1 MVEVEEWFPSKSPVF
16 SLNIDHSSGT
26 WLLISFRRQGLKEKG
41 NYRFEQFV
49 PVIVKSILDLIVGTI
64 DFSSFV
70 CPLYCCPHTRS
81 AADPR
86 MDGRSQ
92 AGLRAGA
99 LQITTRRI
107 VLEMCSLCVCS
118 ALRKRMASLSF
129 CIFPQ
134 GGREA
139 SGGGRGHCE
148 SVKKCFIRRSKFCT
162 IGPRLLLCIVCLCA
176 CVVFLFFV
184 FFWFC
189 FVSFPGKALL
199 FFPHSAL
206 PPCPYFYF
214 IYLFIYFLCWDGE
227 THVCWILEWDQ
238 TKQHKIYLCILFWL
252 RPNQTEGTCISK
264 YK

>member
-1 MVEVEEWFPSKSPVF
+1 
-16 SLNIDHSSGT
+16 
-26 WLLISFRRQGLKEKG
+26 
-41 NYRFEQFV
+41 
-49 PVIVKSILDLIVGTI
+49 VIVKSILDLIVGTI

-86 MDGRSQ
+86 MDGRLQ

-118 ALRKRMASLSF
+118 ALRERMASLSF

-162 IGPRLLLCIVCLCA
+162 IGPRLLLCIVCVCA
-176 CVVFLFFV
+176 CVVFFCFFV
-184 FFWFC
+184 LFC
-189 FVSFPGKALL
+189 FFSWKSFTFLSTFSSPSLPLLL
-199 FFPHSAL
+199 FFFVCVCAGMGRQM
-206 PPCPYFYF
+206 YVE
-214 IYLFIYFLCWDGE
+214 FLNE
-227 THVCWILEWDQ
+227 
-238 TKQHKIYLCILFWL
+238 TKQNNTKNTYVFCF
-252 RPNQTEGTCISK
+252 G
-264 YK
+264 

>member
-1 MVEVEEWFPSKSPVF
+1 
-16 SLNIDHSSGT
+16 
-26 WLLISFRRQGLKEKG
+26 
-41 NYRFEQFV
+41 
-49 PVIVKSILDLIVGTI
+49 VIVKSILDLIVGTI

-86 MDGRSQ
+86 MDGRLQ

-118 ALRKRMASLSF
+118 ALRERMASLSF

-162 IGPRLLLCIVCLCA
+162 IGPRLLLCIVCVCA
-176 CVVFLFFV
+176 CVVFFCFFV
-184 FFWFC
+184 LFC
-189 FVSFPGKALL
+189 FVFLEKLYFSFHIQLSLL
-199 FFPHSAL
+199 APTSIFFFFCAVMGRQM
-206 PPCPYFYF
+206 YVE
-214 IYLFIYFLCWDGE
+214 FLNE
-227 THVCWILEWDQ
+227 
-238 TKQHKIYLCILFWL
+238 TKQNNTKNTYVFCF
-252 RPNQTEGTCISK
+252 G
-264 YK
+264 